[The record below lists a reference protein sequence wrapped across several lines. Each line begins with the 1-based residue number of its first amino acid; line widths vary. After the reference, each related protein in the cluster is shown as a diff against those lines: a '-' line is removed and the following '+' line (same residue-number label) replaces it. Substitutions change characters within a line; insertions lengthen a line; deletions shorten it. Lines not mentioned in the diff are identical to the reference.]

1 MAMNSLHYLYHSEIY
16 YIDHFL
22 IINLTLDRVT
32 VVCVLCM
39 LLLLLCGD
47 IETNPGPT
55 RYPCKLCRKPV
66 AKTHRALCCEGCD
79 QWVHILCAGIPKTDY
94 ERLCDD
100 SNEDQ
105 WFCSIC
111 SGDTYQ
117 YECESSEH
125 RQARLARKRQRTREE
140 TEEEREDRLAS
151 RRQRRREET
160 EEEREDRLAREQ
172 QRRRE
177 ETEEEREDRL
187 AREQQRKREET
198 EEEREDRLASRRQLR
213 SNLESIMTT
222 YFVLSHHSIVACVC
236 ASLNHVQPHSLS
248 LSAWCSLI
256 THYTL

>member
-1 MAMNSLHYLYHSEIY
+1 MAINSLHYLYHSEIY

-79 QWVHILCAGIPKTDY
+79 QWVHILCAGIPKTEY

-111 SGDTYQ
+111 VQQLDLPSLYSQHHLLRQPPWSLTTGCLMQSSGQ
-117 YECESSEH
+117 
-125 RQARLARKRQRTREE
+125 
-140 TEEEREDRLAS
+140 
-151 RRQRRREET
+151 
-160 EEEREDRLAREQ
+160 
-172 QRRRE
+172 
-177 ETEEEREDRL
+177 
-187 AREQQRKREET
+187 
-198 EEEREDRLASRRQLR
+198 
-213 SNLESIMTT
+213 TT
-222 YFVLSHHSIVACVC
+222 HHE
-236 ASLNHVQPHSLS
+236 
-248 LSAWCSLI
+248 
-256 THYTL
+256 